1 MGFLFKTQKQRQ
13 QEERRE
19 RRQAFRQ
26 AENAVDNVKDRIRSM
41 EKESK
46 AIWGQA
52 RDAMKAGDKTT
63 ANRLL
68 IGYRAQQ
75 VLMTKLEQ
83 KRWVFEQYITKL
95 QAAHSDQQFAD
106 AMASLNKVIEID
118 PERVADVFDE
128 AQDLLGEQV
137 DTDRF
142 WDKLYEK
149 ETAGAGTALD
159 DRIPGTE
166 ELAAQLEQEAAIE
179 IGGTASEKAKSAID
193 ERVQS
198 GQDRIKK
205 LLEGK

>member
-1 MGFLFKTQKQRQ
+1 MSFLFKTQKQRQ
-13 QEERRE
+13 QQERRE

-26 AENAVDNVKDRIRSM
+26 AENAVDNVKDRIRTM

-46 AIWGQA
+46 SIWDQA

-106 AMASLNKVIEID
+106 AMASLNKVIQID

-128 AQDLLGEQV
+128 AQDILGEQV

-159 DRIPGTE
+159 DRIPSTE
-166 ELAAQLEQEAAIE
+166 DLAAQLEQEAAIE
-179 IGGTASEKAKSAID
+179 IGGAAGEQAKSAID

-198 GQDRIKK
+198 GQERVKK